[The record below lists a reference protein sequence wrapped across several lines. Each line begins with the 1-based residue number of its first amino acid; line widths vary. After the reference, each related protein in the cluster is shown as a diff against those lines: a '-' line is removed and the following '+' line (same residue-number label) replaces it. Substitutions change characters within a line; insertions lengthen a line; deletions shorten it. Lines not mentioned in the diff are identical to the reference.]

1 MMPRLKSVWEQIS
14 NRPFRKKMGL
24 ISENGRD
31 QIYVGFLAI
40 HLISA
45 ICVAVV
51 ASWITTGRSQTP
63 HELLIRRL
71 TRPLIV
77 YLENTSDPLMINA
90 HTTDPNYLWF
100 RWFLVHEALFF
111 VPCFMLGIHGLIKR
125 TPKIYPLLLAYA
137 AAASTTTATSLI
149 VVVWGD
155 HHVPLTPT
163 KLGVLASAYGPFFI
177 IPVVLLIDMYI
188 RIQRLIIR
196 VPSGPSHL
204 STPIAKKKKK

>member
-1 MMPRLKSVWEQIS
+1 
-14 NRPFRKKMGL
+14 MGL
-24 ISENGRD
+24 ISENQRD

-45 ICVAVV
+45 ICVDL
-51 ASWITTGRSQTP
+51 QPLLP
-63 HELLIRRL
+63 HGLQLDGLKRL
-71 TRPLIV
+71 MNF

-90 HTTDPNYLWF
+90 HTTDPDYLWF
-100 RWFLVHEALFF
+100 RWFLMHEALFF
-111 VPCFMLGIHGLIKR
+111 LPCFILGIHGLIKR
-125 TPKIYPLLLAYA
+125 TPTIYPLLLAYA

-163 KLGVLASAYGPFFI
+163 KLGFLQVLMVSPFFI

>member
-1 MMPRLKSVWEQIS
+1 
-14 NRPFRKKMGL
+14 MGL
-24 ISENGRD
+24 ISENQRD

-45 ICVAVV
+45 ICVDL
-51 ASWITTGRSQTP
+51 QPLLP
-63 HELLIRRL
+63 HGLQLDGL
-71 TRPLIV
+71 KGLMNF

-111 VPCFMLGIHGLIKR
+111 VPCFILGIHGLIKR